1 MNLCAVSGVNS
12 NSRFQI
18 YFKWGNSVV
27 SVIPPLSHVGSAKIL
42 HFGEV
47 PKRFVNFLKTLCW
60 EPYEVKI
67 CSFLL
72 AWKLIRNL
80 KTNLALIYGVQVNSA
95 RLALNYFSLLGVSVG
110 SSKPDVNYCV
120 SDMSQ
125 SQIPSAG

>member
-1 MNLCAVSGVNS
+1 M
-12 NSRFQI
+12 
-18 YFKWGNSVV
+18 
-27 SVIPPLSHVGSAKIL
+27 
-42 HFGEV
+42 
-47 PKRFVNFLKTLCW
+47 
-60 EPYEVKI
+60 KI

-95 RLALNYFSLLGVSVG
+95 RLALNYFSLLGVLVG
-110 SSKPDVNYCV
+110 RLKPDVNYCV

>member
-1 MNLCAVSGVNS
+1 M
-12 NSRFQI
+12 
-18 YFKWGNSVV
+18 
-27 SVIPPLSHVGSAKIL
+27 
-42 HFGEV
+42 
-47 PKRFVNFLKTLCW
+47 
-60 EPYEVKI
+60 KI

-110 SSKPDVNYCV
+110 SSKPDVNSCV